1 MLLIQSEAHLLAAFR
16 PRDRESVVLAP
27 PMRYPLL
34 VREHRAWVDP
44 QGFRTFLILAEPGGR
59 RPLGIVFQRDA
70 GGGVPVSQMCD
81 WCHATGSSN
90 EIGLLTTA
98 ASSRRRV
105 GVNVCLDL
113 RCAEKLED
121 EASRSGRNHRELV
134 GRLNERMLRFAREGL
149 GIDFA
154 SAEGARP

>member
-1 MLLIQSEAHLLAAFR
+1 MLLIQTEAALQAAFR
-16 PRDRESVVLAP
+16 PRDREHVALAP
-27 PMRYPLL
+27 GMHLPLL
-34 VREHRAWVDP
+34 VRDHRTWLDP
-44 QGFRTFLILAEPGGR
+44 HGFRAFLVLAEPKGR
-59 RPLGIVFQRDA
+59 RPMGIVFQRDSS
-70 GGGVPVSQMCD
+70 GGAPVSQMCD